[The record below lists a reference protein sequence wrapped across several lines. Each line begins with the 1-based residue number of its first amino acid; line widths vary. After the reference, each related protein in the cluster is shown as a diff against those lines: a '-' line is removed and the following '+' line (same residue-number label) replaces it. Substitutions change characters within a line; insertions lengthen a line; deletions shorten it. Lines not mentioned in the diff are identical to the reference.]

1 MNIPKIN
8 IIEFTSRFLL
18 LAFFMGSINALQ
30 PVIAQN
36 LDSTNYTI
44 QDASISNGAELLDS
58 TTFSLISN
66 LGDIAN
72 DTRITSGTYEIKS
85 GSGQELVSVPLIN
98 CFETNSTSD
107 NSECL
112 LLPNQKGMLGECGGF
127 GCYSKAKIEINSQ
140 NNPYDTLYAVQITN
154 LTDNITYYLKSDHTL
169 SLTQTISN
177 YLSKCAIEGID
188 TTNPNCDTEGDS
200 GWNLNLQSTNIYNLD
215 PQKTYSAAVKA
226 LNGDYTETIYSEAK
240 STITTSQSLS
250 LDMDIGP
257 QDNPSI
263 ENTSPYEINV
273 LSGNG
278 YQSVQT
284 GANLIW
290 FDFNSNNMKGF
301 DFYIKSKNQGLY
313 SITRDFL
320 IPSED
325 EDLSTDNNEG
335 FGIKIHESDNT
346 QQSLGP
352 LVKSSIYDTSGA
364 NIVGAV
370 TNTNRL
376 LFSTRNIGNDRGEL
390 LNGRSGIILKAK
402 TRITTPIA
410 GDYTDEL
417 SFTII
422 GVF

>member
-1 MNIPKIN
+1 MNIPKIT
-8 IIEFTSRFLL
+8 IKGFTSQMVL
-18 LAFFMGSINALQ
+18 LALFVGIINTLQ
-30 PVIAQN
+30 PVTAQN
-36 LDSTNYTI
+36 LESTNYKI
-44 QDASISNGAELLDS
+44 QDASISNGGDLLDS
-58 TTFSLISN
+58 TTYSLIGN

-72 DTRITSGTYEIKS
+72 DARITSGTYEIKS
-85 GSGQELVSVPLIN
+85 GSEQDLVSVPLIS
-98 CFETNSTSD
+98 CFEANSTSD
-107 NSECL
+107 NTECL
-112 LLPNQKGMLGECGGF
+112 KLPNQKGMIGECGGF
-127 GCYSKAKIEINSQ
+127 GCYSKAKIEINTQ
-140 NNPYDTLYAVQITN
+140 GNPYDTLYAVQIIN
-154 LTDNITYYLKSDHTL
+154 NTDNITYYLKSDHTL

-177 YLSKCAIEGID
+177 YLTKCAIEGID
-188 TTNPNCDTEGDS
+188 VANPNCDLVGDS
-200 GWNLNLQSTNIYNLD
+200 GWNSNLQSTNIYNLD
-215 PQKTYSAAVKA
+215 PQKNYSARVKA
-226 LNGDYTETIYSEAK
+226 LNGDYTETIYSETK

-257 QDNPSI
+257 EDNPII
-263 ENTSPYEINV
+263 ENTSPYTINV

-284 GANLIW
+284 GTNLIW

-313 SITRDFL
+313 SATRDAL
-320 IPSED
+320 IPSDD
-325 EDLSTDNNEG
+325 EDLATENNEG
-335 FGIKIHESDNT
+335 YGIKIFESDNT

-352 LVKSSIYDTSGA
+352 LIKSSIYDTSGA
-364 NIVGAV
+364 NVVGAV
-370 TNTNRL
+370 TNANRL
-376 LFSTRNIGNDRGEL
+376 LFSTRDIGNDRGEL